1 MSHEGEAG
9 PTPSDPP
16 ADLTG
21 RLARCYTGA
30 IHDVLRD
37 MGHDRFVLPPGI
49 QAIAP
54 GMTLA
59 GEVWTLSGC
68 VDRTRTPHETL
79 LAWTGFLSQA
89 PSGKVV
95 ICQPHTDEVAL
106 MGELSAETL
115 QHRGVRGY
123 IVDGGC
129 RDVDFIL
136 KMGFPVFTR
145 FFTPSDI
152 VARWMPTGFGEE
164 ITIGEVTIRSGDYV
178 LGDRDGIVIVP
189 RGMAS
194 EVITRAL
201 AVAETENLM
210 RKAILDGMDPQAA
223 YLKYGKF

>member
-1 MSHEGEAG
+1 M
-9 PTPSDPP
+9 
-16 ADLTG
+16 DLTD
-21 RLARCYTGA
+21 RLAHCYTGA

-37 MGHDRFVLPPGI
+37 MGHDRFVLPPSI
-49 QAIAP
+49 RAIEP
-54 GMTLA
+54 GLTVA
-59 GEVWTLSGC
+59 GEAWTMAGSI
-68 VDRTRTPHETL
+68 DRTRTPHDTL
-79 LAWTGFLSQA
+79 LAWTGFLSKA

-95 ICQPHTDEVAL
+95 ICQPNTDEVAL

-115 QHRGVRGY
+115 QRRGVRGY

-152 VARWMPTGFGEE
+152 VARWIPTAFGEP
-164 ITIGEVTIRSGDYV
+164 ITIGNVTIRSGDYV

-189 RGMAS
+189 RDAADDA
-194 EVITRAL
+194 VTRAE
-201 AVAETENLM
+201 AVVQTENVM

>member
-1 MSHEGEAG
+1 M
-9 PTPSDPP
+9 
-16 ADLTG
+16 DLTD

-49 QAIAP
+49 RAIAP
-54 GMTLA
+54 GMTVAGEAWTLA
-59 GEVWTLSGC
+59 GRI
-68 VDRTRTPHETL
+68 DRTRTPHETL
-79 LAWTGFLSQA
+79 LAWTGFLSKA

-95 ICQPHTDEVAL
+95 ICQPTTDEVAL

-115 QHRGVRGY
+115 QRRGVRGY

-129 RDVDFIL
+129 RDVEFIL

-152 VARWMPTGFGEE
+152 VARWMPTAFGEP
-164 ITIGEVTIRSGDYV
+164 ITIGEVTINSGDYV
-178 LGDRDGIVIVP
+178 LGDRDGVVIVP
-189 RGMAS
+189 RALAA
-194 EVITRAL
+194 EAVTRAE
-201 AVAETENLM
+201 AVAETENAM
-210 RKAILDGMDPQAA
+210 RKAILGGMDPQTA

>member
-1 MSHEGEAG
+1 MDI
-9 PTPSDPP
+9 TD
-16 ADLTG
+16 

-37 MGHDRFVLPPGI
+37 MGRDRFVLPPSI
-49 QAIAP
+49 RAIEP
-54 GMTLA
+54 GLKVS
-59 GEVWTLSGC
+59 GEVWTMAGC
-68 VDRTRTPHETL
+68 VDRTRTPHDTL

-95 ICQPHTDEVAL
+95 ICQPNTDEVAL

-115 QHRGVRGY
+115 QRRGVKGY

-129 RDVDFIL
+129 RDIDFIL

-145 FFTPSDI
+145 FFTPADI
-152 VARWMPTGFGEE
+152 VARWIPTAFAEP
-164 ITIGEVTIRSGDYV
+164 ITIGNVTIRSGDYV
-178 LGDRDGIVIVP
+178 LGDRDGVIIVP
-189 RGMAS
+189 RDAAE
-194 EVITRAL
+194 EVVTRAE
-201 AVAETENLM
+201 AVVQTENIM

>member
-1 MSHEGEAG
+1 M
-9 PTPSDPP
+9 
-16 ADLTG
+16 DLTD

-37 MGHDRFVLPPGI
+37 MGHDRFVLPPSI
-49 QAIAP
+49 RAIEP
-54 GMTLA
+54 GLKVA
-59 GEVWTLSGC
+59 GEVWTMAGC
-68 VDRTRTPHETL
+68 VDRTRTPHDTL
-79 LAWTGFLSQA
+79 LAWTGFLSKA

-95 ICQPHTDEVAL
+95 ICQPNTDEVAL

-115 QHRGVRGY
+115 QRRGVKGY

-145 FFTPSDI
+145 FFTPADI
-152 VARWMPTGFGEE
+152 VARWIPTAFGEP
-164 ITIGEVTIRSGDYV
+164 ITIGNATIRSGDYV
-178 LGDRDGIVIVP
+178 LGDRDGVVIVP
-189 RGMAS
+189 RDAA
-194 EVITRAL
+194 EEAVTRAE
-201 AVAETENLM
+201 AVMQTENVM

>member
-1 MSHEGEAG
+1 M
-9 PTPSDPP
+9 DL
-16 ADLTG
+16 AD

-37 MGHDRFVLPPGI
+37 MGHDRFVLPPTI

-54 GMTLA
+54 GMTVA
-59 GEVWTLSGC
+59 GEVWTLAGC
-68 VDRTRTPHETL
+68 IDRTRTAHETL
-79 LAWTGFLSQA
+79 FAWTGFLSQA
-89 PSGKVV
+89 PAGRVV
-95 ICQPHTDEVAL
+95 VCQPHSDEIAL

-115 QHRGVRGY
+115 QRRGVRGY

-136 KMGFPVFTR
+136 KMGFPVFAR

-152 VARWMPTGFGEE
+152 VARWVPTAFGEP
-164 ITIGEVTIRSGDYV
+164 IAIGAVTINSGDYV
-178 LGDRDGIVIVP
+178 LGDRDGVVIVP
-189 RGMAS
+189 RALA
-194 EVITRAL
+194 EETVTRAE
-201 AVAETENLM
+201 AVAETENVM